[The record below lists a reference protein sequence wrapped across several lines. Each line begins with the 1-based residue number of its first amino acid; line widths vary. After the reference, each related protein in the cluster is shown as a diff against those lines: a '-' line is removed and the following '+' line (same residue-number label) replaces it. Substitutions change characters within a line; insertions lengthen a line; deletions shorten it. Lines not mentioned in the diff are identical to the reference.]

1 MRNRWLSALPA
12 LALLAAVLVVGTPAI
27 AQTTGSIEGTVADSN
42 GAPLPGVSV
51 DIKSPAL
58 LGTRTVVTD
67 AAGRYKF
74 PAIPP
79 GVYTVTAALSGF
91 TKAEKTNVRVGLGG
105 TVTLP
110 VTLSV
115 SIKEEVIV
123 TGEAPVVDTTRTVIG
138 SNTTLEAIQKL
149 PLGRNFTSIATTV
162 AGTGASA
169 GGGISV
175 YGATGLENQYIIDG
189 VNTTGV
195 KIGDQGK
202 QMNAEFVQEVEV
214 KTGGYEAEY
223 SRALGGVINV
233 VTKSGGNEFHG
244 DVFGYY
250 DDDSL
255 TADDKRVEEKD
266 AVSLA
271 PYVGP
276 TRYDIGADLGGFLMK
291 DRIWFWAGYNHV
303 KRTEDTEMYTGRD
316 PLTGSTT
323 PSGDPNRYRLAVTDT
338 TKRNLFSGKL
348 TFRLGEAHTLAV
360 SAFGDPG
367 SFDGI
372 VQGIVGNPK
381 ANLGTTD
388 FGGTDFSAKWDGI
401 FGTKFLAQVQASRH
415 EEESKN
421 YPLGSE
427 SVVSAR
433 NIQFGV
439 SNWYSEGSPY
449 IVREDY
455 QRDNYKAALTVFLGN
470 HEIKGGIDYEDIQG
484 NYYAAYAGG
493 ARVSNVLL
501 ADGSLNYVSDR
512 YFAKVRGGG
521 PNCQW
526 RYDANGNL
534 VKGDYGTPGPG
545 NAFGIESI
553 YDCAGYE
560 VADAVINTPETKNMG
575 FFFQDSWKIFPNLT
589 INAGIR
595 YDDQKL
601 KDADGNDRIKLSDEW
616 SPRLGVVWD
625 FTNNGK
631 SKFFAHYGRYYTVIP
646 SDIQTRALGNEYTV
660 FAYNYSQGVLDPVD
674 SSAGYA
680 YIQGG
685 QITVDG
691 LKGMYQ
697 DEYVAGVEYELFKNW
712 SFGVKG
718 IYKSLGRAIE
728 DRCDLSDARLP
739 YLADYIPAGSLT
751 TCALVN
757 PGGMGDIGNL
767 KDPSNPECVAAD
779 GTLTGDCESTQVRRF
794 YRGVELTAT
803 HRFSNNF
810 YVLANYVYSSLK
822 GNYDGNEKQSTGQQD
837 PNINADFDY
846 IDLVP
851 NNFGRLSL
859 DRKHQFKLS
868 GNYSFPFGVSV
879 GANFRYNSGS
889 PYAVRGYARNGYTSE
904 LYLTPG
910 RGAVGDLPSQY
921 EMDLHAEYNLRLGS
935 FTITPILDIFN
946 LLNRQGDTD
955 KSGVFNT
962 LRDGTRNG
970 LQNRYNS
977 PDPTFGAASRNDAAA
992 CAGNVSLTNYAC
1004 STNRNYQKITGW
1016 QDPLQLRVGARI
1028 SF

>member
-1 MRNRWLSALPA
+1 MRNRWLGALPA
-12 LALLAAVLVVGTPAI
+12 LALLVALVFAGAPAL
-27 AQTTGSIEGTVADSN
+27 AQTTGTIEGTVADSN

-51 DIKSPAL
+51 EIKSTAL
-58 LGTRTVVTD
+58 LGSRTVVTD

-79 GVYTVTAALSGF
+79 GIYTVTAALSGF
-91 TKAEKTNVRVGLGG
+91 TKAEKTNVRVALGG
-105 TVTLP
+105 TATIP
-110 VTLSV
+110 VVLSV
-115 SIKEEVIV
+115 SIKEEVVV

-138 SNTTLEAIQKL
+138 STTTLDAIQKL

-162 AGTGASA
+162 AGTGTSA

-202 QMNAEFVQEVEV
+202 AMNSEFVQEVEV

-250 DDDSL
+250 DSDSL
-255 TADDKRVEEKD
+255 TASDSNTADKN
-266 AVSLA
+266 AVGVA
-271 PYVGP
+271 PYAGP

-291 DRIWFWAGYNHV
+291 DRIWFWAGYNYV
-303 KRTEDTEMYTGRD
+303 NRSEDTEMYTDRNATGGVIN
-316 PLTGSTT
+316 PLPVENKTT
-323 PSGDPNRYRLAVTDT
+323 
-338 TKRNLFSGKL
+338 RNLYSGKL
-348 TFRLGEAHTLAV
+348 TFRLGESHTVAV

-367 SFDGI
+367 SFDG
-372 VQGIVGNPK
+372 VLQGIVGNPK
-381 ANLGTTD
+381 ANLGTND

-415 EEESKN
+415 EESDDN
-421 YPLGSE
+421 FPLGSE
-427 SVVSAR
+427 AVTSAR
-433 NIQFGV
+433 DVQFGV
-439 SNWYSEGSPY
+439 STWYAEGSPF
-449 IVREDY
+449 IQREDY
-455 QRDNYKAALTVFLGN
+455 KRDNYKGAITMFLGA
-470 HEIKGGIDYEDIQG
+470 HEIKGGLDYEDISG
-484 NYYAAYAGG
+484 NYYGAYSGK
-493 ARVSNVLL
+493 ARVTNALSNSGALR
-501 ADGSLNYVSDR
+501 YVSNR
-512 YFAKVRGGG
+512 YFAQVRNGG
-521 PNCQW
+521 PNCAYK
-526 RYDANGNL
+526 YDAAGN
-534 VKGDYGTPGPG
+534 VVTGNFGTPGPD
-545 NAFGIESI
+545 NPNGIHTI

-560 VADAVINTPETKNMG
+560 VATAVVNTPKTENLG
-575 FFFQDSWKIFPNLT
+575 FFLQDSFKVLPNLT
-589 INAGIR
+589 INLGVR
-595 YDDQKL
+595 YDDQSL
-601 KDADGNDRIKLSDEW
+601 KDADGVERISLTDEW

-646 SDIQTRALGNEYTV
+646 TDIQTRALGNEYTV
-660 FAYNYSQGVLDPVD
+660 FAYNYNYGVFDPVD
-674 SSAGYA
+674 SSSGYA

-685 QITVDG
+685 QITPQG

-697 DEYVAGVEYELFKNW
+697 DEYVGGIEYELFKNW

-728 DRCDLSDARLP
+728 DRCDLTDNRLP
-739 YLADYIPAGSLT
+739 YLADYIPSGALT

-757 PGGMGDIGNL
+757 PGSMGDLGNL
-767 KDPSNPECVAAD
+767 KDPENPACVGAD
-779 GTLTGDCESTQVRRF
+779 GNLTGDCESTLVRRY

-810 YVLANYVYSSLK
+810 YMLANYVYSSLK

-846 IDLVP
+846 IDMIP

-859 DRKHQFKLS
+859 DRAHQFKLS
-868 GNYSFPFGVSV
+868 GNYAFAFGLSA
-879 GANFRYNSGS
+879 GANFRYASGA
-889 PYAVRGYARNGYTSE
+889 PYAVRGYARPGYTSE

-910 RGAVGDLPSQY
+910 RGELGDLPSQY
-921 EMDLHAEYNLRLGS
+921 EMDLHLEYNLRLGA
-935 FTITPILDIFN
+935 FTITPLVDVFN
-946 LLNRQGDTD
+946 LLNRQGVTNE
-955 KSGVFNT
+955 SGVFNT
-962 LRDGTRNG
+962 LADGSNKG
-970 LQNRYNS
+970 LDNRYNL
-977 PDPTFGAASRNDAAA
+977 PNATFGASSRNDAAA
-992 CAGNVSLTNYAC
+992 CLANPSYTTYGC
-1004 STNRNYQKITGW
+1004 STNRNYQKDTGW
-1016 QDPLQLRVGARI
+1016 QDPLSVRIGARV

>member
-1 MRNRWLSALPA
+1 MKNRWLSAVPA
-12 LALLAAVLVVGTPAI
+12 LALLVVLGLAGAPAL
-27 AQTTGSIEGTVADSN
+27 AQTTGTIEGTVADSN
-42 GAPLPGVSV
+42 GSPLPGVSV
-51 DIKSPAL
+51 EIRSSAL
-58 LGTRTVVTD
+58 LGTRSVVSD

-79 GVYTVTAALSGF
+79 GVYTVSAALSGF
-91 TKAEKTNVRVGLGG
+91 TKAEKTNVRVALGA
-105 TVTLP
+105 TATIP
-110 VTLSV
+110 VVLTV
-115 SIKEEVIV
+115 SIKEEVVV

-138 SNTTLEAIQKL
+138 SSTTLDAIQKL

-162 AGTGASA
+162 AGTGTSA

-189 VNTTGV
+189 INTTGV

-202 QMNAEFVQEVEV
+202 AMNAEFVQEVEV

-250 DDDSL
+250 DGDSL
-255 TADDKRVEEKD
+255 TSSDKNETEKA
-266 AVSLA
+266 AVSVA
-271 PYVGP
+271 PFAAP

-303 KRTEDTEMYTGRD
+303 NRTDDTEMYTARTS
-316 PLTGSTT
+316 TGSVTA
-323 PSGDPNRYRLAVTDT
+323 PLAVTNET
-338 TKRNLFSGKL
+338 TRNLYSGKL

-367 SFDGI
+367 SFDG
-372 VQGIVGNPK
+372 VLQGIVGNPK
-381 ANLGTTD
+381 ANLGTND

-401 FGTKFLAQVQASRH
+401 FGTKFLAQAQASRH
-415 EEESKN
+415 EESDEN

-427 SVVSAR
+427 SVTSAR
-433 NIQFGV
+433 NVQFGV
-439 SNWYSEGSPY
+439 STWYAEGSPF
-449 IVREDY
+449 IQREDY
-455 QRDNYKAALTVFLGN
+455 TRDNYKGALTMFLGA
-470 HEIKGGIDYEDIQG
+470 HEVKGGIDYEDIKG
-484 NYYAAYAGG
+484 SYYGAYSGG
-493 ARVSNVLL
+493 ARVTNFLSNSG
-501 ADGSLNYVSDR
+501 AFQEAGSR
-512 YFAKVRGGG
+512 YYAQVRNGG
-521 PNCQW
+521 PNCAY

-534 VKGDYGTPGPG
+534 VQGNFGTPGPN
-545 NAFGIESI
+545 NAAGVLTIQ
-553 YDCAGYE
+553 DCAGYE
-560 VADAVINTPETKNMG
+560 VATAVINTPKTQNLG
-575 FFFQDSWKIFPNLT
+575 FFLQDSWKVLPNLT

-595 YDDQKL
+595 YDDQSL
-601 KDADGNDRIKLSDEW
+601 KDAEGIERISLTDEW

-631 SKFFAHYGRYYTVIP
+631 SKFFAHYGRYYTTIP
-646 SDIQTRALGNEYTV
+646 TDIQTRALGNEYTV
-660 FAYNYSQGVLDPVD
+660 FAYNYSQGELDPVD
-674 SSAGYA
+674 SVYGYA

-685 QITVDG
+685 QITPEG

-697 DEYVAGVEYELFKNW
+697 DEYVAGIEYELFKNW

-718 IYKSLGRAIE
+718 IYKALGRAIE
-728 DRCDLSDARLP
+728 DRCDLTDPRLP

-757 PGGMGDIGNL
+757 PGSMGDLGNL
-767 KDPSNPECVAAD
+767 KDPSNPECVGPD
-779 GTLTGDCESTQVRRF
+779 GTLTGDCESTQVRRY

-810 YVLANYVYSSLK
+810 YLMANYVYSSLK

-859 DRKHQFKLS
+859 DREHQFKLS
-868 GNYSFPFGVSV
+868 GNYSFAFGLSL
-879 GANFRYNSGS
+879 GANFRYNTGA
-889 PYAVRGYARNGYTSE
+889 PYAIRGYARNGYTSE

-910 RGAVGDLPSQY
+910 RGEAGDLPSQY
-921 EMDLHAEYNLRLGS
+921 EMDLHLEYNLRLGN
-935 FTITPILDIFN
+935 FTITPIVDVFN
-946 LLNRQGDTD
+946 LLNRQGDTN

-962 LRDGTRNG
+962 LRDGSRLG
-970 LQNRYNS
+970 LNNRYNQ
-977 PDPTFGAASRNDAAA
+977 PDPTFGASNRNDNAA
-992 CAGNVSLTNYAC
+992 CAANPSYSTYGC
-1004 STNRNYQKITGW
+1004 STNRNYGKVTGW
-1016 QDPLQLRVGARI
+1016 QDPLSVRVGARV